1 MAKILII
8 DDDKMVCDTLSQAV
22 KGMGHEAEY
31 ALTLG
36 EGMEKATSGHY
47 DVVFLDVRLP
57 DGSGLEALPRIREL
71 PLSPEVIIITGYGD
85 PSGAELAIKSGAW
98 DYMEKPLSLKVI
110 TFSLM
115 RALQYRDAKKGK
127 RSPVALKLEGIVGS
141 SLKMKVCYE
150 LLAQAAGSDAN
161 VLITGETGTGK
172 ELFARAI
179 HNNSSRA
186 KKSFVVID
194 CTALPATLVES
205 MLFGYEKGAFTG
217 ADRSQDGLIKEA
229 DGGTLFL
236 DEVGELP
243 LSLQKP
249 FLRVLQEK
257 TFRPIGSK
265 KEIRSDFRLI
275 AATNRDLD
283 KMVEAGRFRKDLLY
297 RLRSFI
303 IEIPPLREHIEDVK
317 ELAIYHMAK
326 LCEHYGVKNKGF
338 SPDFFDALMAYDWPG
353 NVRELIN
360 ALEWALTVAINEP
373 ILFPEHLPTYIRIQL
388 MRTKATNE
396 DLGMEEPTGRPRKEL
411 PTLKEFR
418 KKMDRQY
425 LKDLLSLTQGDIKEA
440 CRISGLS
447 RSRLYALLKEHQL
460 TLPK

>member
-47 DVVFLDVRLP
+47 DVIFLDVRLP

-115 RALQYRDAKKGK
+115 RVLQYRDAKKGK
-127 RSPVALKLEGIVGS
+127 RSPLALKLEGIVGS
-141 SLKMKVCYE
+141 SPRMKVCYE

-338 SPDFFDALMAYDWPG
+338 SPEFFDALMAYDWPG

-388 MRTKATNE
+388 MRTKATRE
-396 DLGMEEPTGRPRKEL
+396 DPGMEEPSGRPRKEL

-460 TLPK
+460 THPK

>member
-47 DVVFLDVRLP
+47 DVIFLDVRLP

-127 RSPVALKLEGIVGS
+127 RSPLALKLEGIVGS
-141 SLKMKVCYE
+141 SPRMKVCYE

-265 KEIRSDFRLI
+265 KELRSNFRLI

-338 SPDFFDALMAYDWPG
+338 SPEFFDALMAYDWPG

-388 MRTKATNE
+388 MRTKATRE
-396 DLGMEEPTGRPRKEL
+396 DPVMEEPSGRPRKEL

-460 TLPK
+460 THPK

>member
-127 RSPVALKLEGIVGS
+127 RSPLALKLEGIVGS
-141 SLKMKVCYE
+141 SPKMKVCYE